1 MAEDMAEFIEDI
13 MSSMTIEVALV
24 YLDMMALEDMVV
36 YSTFGMEPE
45 LVALLVGVVV
55 SSSEDE
61 DEGEVVVEVVMVVV
75 LVAEAPSYMV
85 MVESPGMAR
94 TPCWAAMPK
103 MARRIESVVG
113 AISRF
118 LVVF

>member
-13 MSSMTIEVALV
+13 MSSMMIEVALV

-45 LVALLVGVVV
+45 FVALLVGVVV
-55 SSSEDE
+55 VVLSLEEDE
-61 DEGEVVVEVVMVVV
+61 DEVVVEVVMVVV

-103 MARRIESVVG
+103 MVMRIESMVG
-113 AISRF
+113 AI
-118 LVVF
+118 L

>member
-1 MAEDMAEFIEDI
+1 MAEFIEI
-13 MSSMTIEVALV
+13 IISSMTIEVALV

-36 YSTFGMEPE
+36 YSTLGMEPE

-55 SSSEDE
+55 SSLEEDE
-61 DEGEVVVEVVMVVV
+61 MVVVEVVMVVV

-113 AISRF
+113 AILGEFVRSRG
-118 LVVF
+118 L